1 MLALLAGWI
10 TGMKPLEMQTMQ
22 LVFLRPTPHTKPFS
36 KHVQEV
42 AMQRHLAGLESLW
55 SSGIAVAVGPMESD
69 DYAGMAVLDVKT
81 AAEAKELLKS
91 DPFVK
96 SGQLTLDILPWY
108 FENTFRK
115 APKFLDVEKIWF
127 GILER
132 PENAPKYPT
141 AKLEEMQAGHIAN
154 IEKMAR
160 DGILSA
166 AGPLAS
172 NEKRRGIFVFYSKD
186 LNQIKKAVAVDP
198 LIRAKR
204 LELKLIPWWTGKGTV
219 VPYRPNN

>member
-1 MLALLAGWI
+1 MVALLAGWI
-10 TGMKPLEMQTMQ
+10 AGTKAYEMQTMQ
-22 LVFLRPTPHTKPFS
+22 LVFLRAAPHAQPFS

-42 AMQRHLAGLESLW
+42 AMQNHLTGLESLW
-55 SSGIAVAVGPMESD
+55 NSGVAVAVGPMESAE
-69 DYAGMAVLDVKT
+69 YEGMAVLNVKT
-81 AAEAKELLKS
+81 ADEAKELLKN

-96 SGQLTLDILPWY
+96 SGQMTLDIVPWY
-108 FENTFRK
+108 FENTFKK

-166 AGPLAS
+166 AGPLGS

-186 LNQIKKAVAVDP
+186 LNQIKKAVSVDP

-219 VPYRPNN
+219 VPYRPSN